1 VARQFALLKLRLVR
15 NGLRSPQYAVLF
27 TIGSAGAAVVSFAG
41 FVFLATLRTDAIR
54 WDATLVAFAA
64 VTVVWTVLPLMG
76 FGTDETLDPQ
86 RLALLPLRRG
96 QLLRGLLVAA
106 LIGIAPIATAFA
118 LAGAIVG
125 LARDFLTASLILGA
139 IAGTL
144 VLCVVASRT
153 LIALLAPLLRSRRG
167 RDLLVMTIV
176 LAAFVPQSF
185 RLFGARGGTENTRHA
200 IAEIANRVQ
209 YTPFGW
215 GGLAASEAGQGNVL
229 ASLGALAAIA
239 ALVVVLLWVW
249 SLAIPR
255 AMTAT
260 DLAAAEVARGRRAGR
275 TTTLFPG
282 LLPFLPRTRAGAVA
296 AKELRYYVRDPRRRA
311 PVFAALIVPGLF
323 LFSMLREAQNRPG
336 SSTMLALVALLPA
349 SGLTLNQFGLDGAAL
364 WSTIVAGND
373 PRSELVGKNLAT
385 AIIVVPLV
393 AVPAL
398 LAAAITNGWHYVPI
412 TVGLAPGMLGVVLAV
427 GNMVSVWVPYALPDR
442 RNPLAG
448 NPGQGCVGGL
458 AAMTALLVDAIILV
472 PVGVVTAIALHSLP
486 LAAAT
491 IVSVGCATVYGALA
505 WRVGMRSASR
515 YLWWRMPELLDAV
528 SPRHA
533 G

>member
-1 VARQFALLKLRLVR
+1 MARQFALLKLRLVR

-27 TIGSAGAAVVSFAG
+27 TIGSASAALVSLVG
-41 FVFLATLRTDAIR
+41 FTFLSALRSDVIR
-54 WDATLVAFAA
+54 ADATLVAFAA

-106 LIGIAPIATAFA
+106 LIGVAPIATAFA
-118 LAGAIVG
+118 LSGAIVG
-125 LARDFLTASLILGA
+125 LARDPLSALLIVGA

-144 VLCVVASRT
+144 VLCIVASRT

-167 RDLLVMTIV
+167 RDVLVMTIV

-185 RLFGARGGTENTRHA
+185 RLFGARGGTDNTRHA
-200 IAEIANRVQ
+200 IAEIASRVQ

-215 GGLAASEAGQGNVL
+215 GGLAASEAGRGHVL
-229 ASLGALAAIA
+229 ASLGALAAMA
-239 ALVVVLLWVW
+239 ALVAVLLWVW

-260 DLAAAEVARGRRAGR
+260 DLVAAEAGRARRTGR

-282 LLPFLPRTRAGAVA
+282 LFPFLPRTRAGAVA

-311 PVFAALIVPGLF
+311 PLFAALIVPGLF
-323 LFSMLREAQNRPG
+323 LVSMMREHNRPA
-336 SSTMLALVALLPA
+336 SSTLLALVALLPA

-393 AVPAL
+393 TVPAL
-398 LAAAITNGWHYVPI
+398 LTAAVTNGWHYVPI

-427 GNMVSVWVPYALPDR
+427 GNMVSVWAPYALPDR

-448 NPGQGCVGGL
+448 NPGQGCVGGI
-458 AAMTALLVDAIILV
+458 AAMAALLVDAIILV
-472 PVGVVTAIALHSLP
+472 PVGVVTAVALQSLP

-491 IVSVGCATVYGALA
+491 ILSVGCASVYGALA

-515 YLWWRMPELLDAV
+515 HLWWRMPELLDAV